1 MSDPVVGRAVEP
13 RVDPAHA
20 GLTALWR
27 QHRPPGPL
35 LPYELKTVYRD
46 RWVRFHSLPESKR
59 YPQDEAE
66 YAVLLD
72 RYNTVLDELFTG
84 DEVYVVTTGWSEVS
98 DHTDRSPLRRALH
111 PEGTLW
117 TTLDGTDEPDPEFH
131 TRWYYYA
138 DRRPWRR
145 GCLDPLLRA
154 VADDRLAGI
163 FVTDPGLTRFHHPYD
178 GGADVVLPTRQE
190 RDRMRERHT
199 DWLSAHPQ
207 GY

>member
-1 MSDPVVGRAVEP
+1 MSDPVAERAVEP
-13 RVDPAHA
+13 LVDPAHE

-27 QHRPPGPL
+27 RHRPPGPL
-35 LPYELKTVYRD
+35 LPHELKTVYAD

-59 YPQDEAE
+59 HPQDEAE

-72 RYNTVLDELFTG
+72 RYNTVLDELFMG

-98 DHTDRSPLRRALH
+98 DRTGRSPLRRALH

-117 TTLDGTDEPDPEFH
+117 TTLDETGEPDPEFH
-131 TRWYYYA
+131 TRWYHYA

-154 VADDRLAGI
+154 VADDTLAGI

-178 GGADVVLPTRQE
+178 GGADVVLPTPQE